1 MMYFSKMVGLHL
13 MFFLRMMEQVGP
25 ALQMFCWEKR
35 QAIYLTHQSKSMYTS
50 LVMMS
55 ISFKLTIE
63 HNNSSNNFIYGYFTN
78 NTI

>member
-1 MMYFSKMVGLHL
+1 
-13 MFFLRMMEQVGP
+13 
-25 ALQMFCWEKR
+25 
-35 QAIYLTHQSKSMYTS
+35 MYTS